1 VAEPC
6 VRAGHRVEQIA
17 RCVRLSKP
25 RCIGLR
31 LRQRAIVLDGF
42 GRRSNPLPLNCKIRL
57 AGLPE
62 CGQHRRIS
70 CGGVSLLL
78 TTGDSRAFDSIRGR
92 HGYVLTFENVSNAQW
107 IGSEVGLSPP
117 NIGLLAEPKKAESV
131 TPEKT
136 VHRGGP
142 QDAASSASETSTRI
156 RDFDE

>member
-1 VAEPC
+1 MVNIVVSPVAAS
-6 VRAGHRVEQIA
+6 V
-17 RCVRLSKP
+17 
-25 RCIGLR
+25 
-31 LRQRAIVLDGF
+31 
-42 GRRSNPLPLNCKIRL
+42 
-57 AGLPE
+57 
-62 CGQHRRIS
+62 
-70 CGGVSLLL
+70 LLL

-136 VHRGGP
+136 VHRGSP

>member
-1 VAEPC
+1 MVNIVVSPVAAS
-6 VRAGHRVEQIA
+6 V
-17 RCVRLSKP
+17 
-25 RCIGLR
+25 
-31 LRQRAIVLDGF
+31 
-42 GRRSNPLPLNCKIRL
+42 
-57 AGLPE
+57 
-62 CGQHRRIS
+62 
-70 CGGVSLLL
+70 LLL

-136 VHRGGP
+136 VRRGGP
-142 QDAASSASETSTRI
+142 RDAASSASETSTRI